1 MGLNQKGEFVT
12 NLSLNVTAGSLKS
25 KTIASEV
32 TIKRNNGSL
41 VGDSEKVHTGDII
54 TFSNGESRKV
64 VIYGD
69 LTGDGEIN
77 SADLLRMRQVL
88 LKKVTLTGA
97 YLEASHVYTTSG
109 AANSSDLLRL
119 RQYLLGKKGINQ
131 A

>member
-32 TIKRNNGSL
+32 TIKRNNCSL

-54 TFSNGESRKV
+54 SFSNGESRKV

>member
-1 MGLNQKGEFVT
+1 MGLNEKGSYVT
-12 NLSLNVTAGSLKS
+12 NLALNITVGTLKN

-32 TIKRNNGSL
+32 SIKRNNGSL
-41 VGDSEKVHTGDII
+41 VGDTEKIHTGDII
-54 TFSNGESRKV
+54 TFSTGDERTV

-88 LKKVTLTGA
+88 LKKVTLSGA
-97 YLEASHVYTTSG
+97 YLEACHVYTTSG
-109 AANSSDLLRL
+109 SVTSADLLRL
-119 RQYLLGKKGINQ
+119 RQYLLGKTGINQ

>member
-1 MGLNQKGEFVT
+1 MT